1 MDFTYYVAF
10 ALSVVIGFASALIFI
25 ALKGRSYWR
34 FTAAS
39 LLAAVFADFALLVDW
54 SHAREMTAI
63 FLLTDAAIFAV
74 YGLVGCAIGALPVI
88 GARSVYRMFRAN
100 RTK

>member
-1 MDFTYYVAF
+1 MDPTYFVAF
-10 ALSVVIGFASALIFI
+10 ALSVVIGFVSALIFI
-25 ALKGRSYWR
+25 AMKGRSYGR
-34 FTAAS
+34 FTLAT

-54 SHAREMTAI
+54 RHANEMTAL

-74 YGLVGCAIGALPVI
+74 YGLIGGAIGALPVI
-88 GARSVYRMFRAN
+88 CARSAYRAFRDR